1 MPESRSFIC
10 LRKNHKP
17 VAFVNVLVSCST
29 SVYIYIYMQIYQE
42 KKYIYIYTYMHLHII
57 HYIYNSKPVAKIYI
71 ELSVETRSSAQK
83 YFEASKINF
92 CVQLQ

>member
-1 MPESRSFIC
+1 MFWLVALRVFI
-10 LRKNHKP
+10 
-17 VAFVNVLVSCST
+17 
-29 SVYIYIYMQIYQE
+29 YIYIYMQIYQE
-42 KKYIYIYTYMHLHII
+42 KKYIYTYMHLHIT

-71 ELSVETRSSAQK
+71 ELSVETQSSAQK